1 LAEHKIAF
9 VFPAFISDYRDDPS
23 KTVPRF
29 DELFRE
35 YLSRAAEYTDKELL
49 AFDRDSNPMLGDEL
63 RNQYISYI
71 YGCVSA
77 RILMDSGNM
86 PSMLAGYSMGIYA
99 ALHTAGSISFET
111 GLSFIGQ
118 AYHSIRKFLPDNNY
132 AMCGVIG
139 LSENDIR
146 AIALDRNLSLVIV
159 NRNSNFSFI
168 LAGSSF
174 HINVFML
181 KAKEEGALHV
191 RSLGVSIP
199 YHTDLL
205 AEAAVEL
212 SGAVLKAEIHS
223 PVIPL
228 ISVLEQDI
236 ITDAVR
242 AGTEVVNN
250 IHKPFNWLGTQL
262 KMHDSGIE
270 VFTECGPSQ
279 ALRKNSKFIPGA
291 GKFVGWETLL

>member
-1 LAEHKIAF
+1 M
-9 VFPAFISDYRDDPS
+9 IS
-23 KTVPRF
+23 RF
-29 DELFRE
+29 TELFRE
-35 YLSRAAEYTDKELL
+35 YLSRAAEYADTGLL

-63 RNQYISYI
+63 RNQYISYV

-77 RILMDSGNM
+77 RILMDSGVR
-86 PSMLAGYSMGIYA
+86 PSMLAGYSMGIYS
-99 ALHTAGSISFET
+99 ALYTAGSISFET
-111 GLSFIGQ
+111 GLSFIGH
-118 AYHSIRKFLPDNNY
+118 AYHSIRKFLPDNRF

-139 LSENDIR
+139 LTEKDIR
-146 AIALDRNLSLVIV
+146 AIALERNLNLAIV
-159 NRNSNFSFI
+159 NRNSDYSFI
-168 LAGSSF
+168 LAGSGF

-205 AEAAVEL
+205 SGAAAEL
-212 SGAVLKAEIHS
+212 SGTVMTADIKS

-228 ISVLEQDI
+228 ISVLGQDI

-250 IHKPFNWLGTQL
+250 IHRPFNWLATQL
-262 KMHDSGIE
+262 KMHDSGIDI
-270 VFTECGPSQ
+270 FTECGPSL